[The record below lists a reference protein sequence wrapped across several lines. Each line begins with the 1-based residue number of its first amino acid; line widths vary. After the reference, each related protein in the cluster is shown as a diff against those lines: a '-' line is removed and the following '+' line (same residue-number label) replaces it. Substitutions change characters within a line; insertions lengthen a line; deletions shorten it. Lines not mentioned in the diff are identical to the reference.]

1 MTVLKGSISPTN
13 GNLNDFSFA
22 QNINNLYPT
31 LDKDNPTEDP
41 NAATSVAS
49 NITVGL
55 VETQNGSGVEDLS
68 LSITKES
75 MGNYIVENRNQY
87 TNASTSDVAVDGYI
101 TLEARDGEASEV
113 DKVLRMVE
121 VNSTGGT
128 ATELRRPS
136 ILRSGNHTFEY
147 VGFGPGNY
155 STGLPSVQNRVLTDA
170 ETLLAQSQKEDGG
183 IAFYSGLNSNGD
195 LFIGNTRI
203 SAVTGEEASLDTP
216 SLSIVGETANLR
228 PVFDE
233 IIVRDKITVENT
245 QLTSVFKGSV
255 EVNEDVIITKGLES
269 ADITIKGE
277 ASNNQATKKFDV
289 TVGTPSTA
297 NAANTGDISF
307 LGNIGNGT
315 NLGYYWTGAAWAKF
329 GLTDTGN
336 LEITGGSASGSTWTD
351 GAGDLQLKNGLG
363 LDIQSGGAFNVANG
377 NSTLGGNLS
386 VSGTLTVTS
395 TSEFN
400 GTVDVDANFA
410 VRSGTTDKFTVAS
423 STGNVSTD
431 GTLTVAGQTDLNGH
445 VNIGNGTADNITI
458 TGRIDSDIDPD
469 SSATYDLGSSSLKW
483 RNAQFSGTVT
493 APTLAGNVD
502 IGSGTSTFN
511 DVTVNGTLSAGNLTG
526 NADTATDLAINAT
539 QQLVIQTGNNAT
551 STLSSGTNNYILTSN
566 GSGSAPTWQQ
576 NFNGNA
582 DTATQVYVTETTTN
596 SNYPIVFTDG
606 STTSNSANRGLQKD
620 NSTLYFNPSTN
631 ILTCTS
637 VQASTFGTSSQN
649 AYGAR
654 TVSTGNPSG
663 GSNGDI
669 HYKI

>member
-1 MTVLKGSISPTN
+1 MCI
-13 GNLNDFSFA
+13 
-22 QNINNLYPT
+22 
-31 LDKDNPTEDP
+31 
-41 NAATSVAS
+41 
-49 NITVGL
+49 
-55 VETQNGSGVEDLS
+55 
-68 LSITKES
+68 
-75 MGNYIVENRNQY
+75 
-87 TNASTSDVAVDGYI
+87 
-101 TLEARDGEASEV
+101 RD
-113 DKVLRMVE
+113 R
-121 VNSTGGT
+121 
-128 ATELRRPS
+128 
-136 ILRSGNHTFEY
+136 
-147 VGFGPGNY
+147 
-155 STGLPSVQNRVLTDA
+155 
-170 ETLLAQSQKEDGG
+170 
-183 IAFYSGLNSNGD
+183 
-195 LFIGNTRI
+195 
-203 SAVTGEEASLDTP
+203 
-216 SLSIVGETANLR
+216 
-228 PVFDE
+228 
-233 IIVRDKITVENT
+233 
-245 QLTSVFKGSV
+245 
-255 EVNEDVIITKGLES
+255 
-269 ADITIKGE
+269 
-277 ASNNQATKKFDV
+277 
-289 TVGTPSTA
+289 
-297 NAANTGDISF
+297 
-307 LGNIGNGT
+307 
-315 NLGYYWTGAAWAKF
+315 
-329 GLTDTGN
+329 
-336 LEITGGSASGSTWTD
+336 
-351 GAGDLQLKNGLG
+351 
-363 LDIQSGGAFNVANG
+363 
-377 NSTLGGNLS
+377 
-386 VSGTLTVTS
+386 
-395 TSEFN
+395 
-400 GTVDVDANFA
+400 
-410 VRSGTTDKFTVAS
+410 
-423 STGNVSTD
+423 
-431 GTLTVAGQTDLNGH
+431 TLTVAGQTDLNGH

>member
-41 NAATSVAS
+41 AAATSIAS
-49 NITVGL
+49 NTTVGL
-55 VETQNGSGVEDLS
+55 VETTNGSGVEDLS
-68 LSITKES
+68 LSITKEAVNTYIEEGNNS
-75 MGNYIVENRNQY
+75 YTNSGGSGNPAQTNYI
-87 TNASTSDVAVDGYI
+87 S
-101 TLEARDGEASEV
+101 LEARDGEASEV
-113 DKVLRMVE
+113 DKTLRMVQ

-245 QLTSVFKGSV
+245 QLTSVFKGSI
-255 EVNEDVIITKGLES
+255 EVNEDLVVSKS
-269 ADITIKGE
+269 AECADLTIKGE
-277 ASNNQATKKFDV
+277 ASNNEATKKFNVV
-289 TVGTPSTA
+289 TGTPSTSA
-297 NAANTGDISF
+297 AANTGDITF
-307 LGNIGNGT
+307 LGNFTNGE

-336 LEITGGSASGSTWTD
+336 LKITGGSASGSVWTD
-351 GAGDLQLKNGLG
+351 GAGDLQFKNGLG
-363 LDIQSGGAFNVANG
+363 IDIQSTGTLQVSGTGA
-377 NSTLGGNLS
+377 STLGGS
-386 VSGTLTVTS
+386 LTVTGIA
-395 TSEFN
+395 EFN
-400 GTVDVDANFA
+400 GQLNADGNLA

-423 STGNVSTD
+423 ATGNVLTE
-431 GTLTVAGQTDLNGH
+431 GNLTVNGNTTIGSDTADTVQINARVDGDLDPT
-445 VNIGNGTADNITI
+445 GNGTKDFGESGKQWKDGYFGGTVYAPT
-458 TGRIDSDIDPD
+458 
-469 SSATYDLGSSSLKW
+469 
-483 RNAQFSGTVT
+483 FSG
-493 APTLAGNVD
+493 NVNAA
-502 IGSGTSTFN
+502 SGTSTFN
-511 DVTVNGTLSAGNLTG
+511 NATINGTLTATNLTG
-526 NADTATDLAINAT
+526 N
-539 QQLVIQTGNNAT
+539 
-551 STLSSGTNNYILTSN
+551 S
-566 GSGSAPTWQQ
+566 
-576 NFNGNA
+576 
-582 DTATQVYVTETTTN
+582 DTATQLATARDIGGVSFNGTANIDLPGVNIGGNQDTSGTATQADNINIDESNTNGSFQVT
-596 SNYPIVFTDG
+596 F
-606 STTSNSANRGLQKD
+606 SANNNAGYSRQYIDTDDGHFI
-620 NSTLYFNPSTN
+620 YNPSTYSLSGLN
-631 ILTCTS
+631 QIS
-637 VQASTFGTSSQN
+637 ASSFQGTTFGTSSQN

-654 TVSTGNPSG
+654 TVSTSGPVG
-663 GSNGDI
+663 GSDGDI
-669 HYKI
+669 HYKY